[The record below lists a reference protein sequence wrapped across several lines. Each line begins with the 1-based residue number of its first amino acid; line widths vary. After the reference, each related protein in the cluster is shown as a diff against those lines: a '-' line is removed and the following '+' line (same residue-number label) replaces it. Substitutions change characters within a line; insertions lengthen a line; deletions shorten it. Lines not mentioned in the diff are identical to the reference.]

1 MGQTFKM
8 LLVDDDVDTRSL
20 YAEVF
25 RAAGFEVR
33 EAKDGLEGLDMAT
46 AERPDVV
53 FTGIIMPRMDGFA
66 LTEALRSNVTTASIP
81 IAFSSHLGRQE
92 DQKRAKEMGVNDFI
106 VRDVVTPNEAVVRIQ
121 SLVSH
126 SEYTIAFDIRALDAQ
141 KLAADLRLNPNFVCS
156 ENGGRQFALRLKV
169 KNASTRTFEAELIC
183 IP

>member
-8 LLVDDDVDTRSL
+8 LLVDDDVDTQSL

-66 LTEALRSNVTTASIP
+66 LTE
-81 IAFSSHLGRQE
+81 
-92 DQKRAKEMGVNDFI
+92 
-106 VRDVVTPNEAVVRIQ
+106 
-121 SLVSH
+121 
-126 SEYTIAFDIRALDAQ
+126 
-141 KLAADLRLNPNFVCS
+141 VC
-156 ENGGRQFALRLKV
+156 GAM
-169 KNASTRTFEAELIC
+169 
-183 IP
+183 